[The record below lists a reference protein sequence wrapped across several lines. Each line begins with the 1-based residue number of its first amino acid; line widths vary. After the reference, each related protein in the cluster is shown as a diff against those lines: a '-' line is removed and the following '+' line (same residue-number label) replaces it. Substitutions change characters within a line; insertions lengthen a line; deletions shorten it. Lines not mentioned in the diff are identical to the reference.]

1 MQQISRQIYCFDGF
15 TLDLSRGCLFGS
27 DRQEIKLRPKS
38 FTTLQYLVQNK
49 GRLISKDELIQAV
62 WPGTAVTDNS
72 LVQCLKEVR
81 EALGDTSQHY
91 IKTVPRRGYVFTGLT
106 AEPESVNYV
115 NYVEKVEGLRVVID
129 EESDQPVIPPQVDRR
144 SLQSAAAMRWSG
156 RQKLVAFSLLAL
168 VLAVPAVYF
177 LLPSKSI
184 RPQKIAVLP
193 FKSLNDSEDDRY
205 LGLGIADTLITR
217 LGSSGEIRV
226 RPTSAIQKYASSEL
240 DSIAAGR
247 EQQVDAVL
255 EGSIQ
260 KSGDKVRVTV
270 RLLSVNDGSTLW
282 VYKSDENFADVFLME
297 DSVSEKLANALALQ
311 LTGEQKQRMAKHY
324 TGNTEAYQLYA
335 KGVFLRSQ
343 MTQDALQ
350 KSVECFRRAIELD
363 PNYALAY
370 AGQAS
375 SNSPLA
381 FLGFMPLREAE
392 STNRALINKALELDS
407 ELPEAH
413 AALAEF
419 KLFMEW
425 DWDGAE
431 KEFKRALELN
441 PHESL
446 SLLLY
451 PDVLLVKG
459 RPEEAVA
466 FSKTAFDLDPL
477 SARTGKALA
486 HTYYFA
492 GKYDQALEQSRKTL
506 ELFPNYHLINLGP
519 IYEQKGMYDEAIEGY
534 LQAEQ
539 RWGLPEASATTLRKA
554 YAKSGWQG
562 YWRQRLILIKTEK
575 QSVPP
580 VLVASMYARVGDKD
594 KAFEFLQRAFDLRD
608 MSLMFIKV
616 DPIWTSLHS
625 DPRFAALLQRLRL
638 AS

>member
-1 MQQISRQIYCFDGF
+1 MQQISQQIYCFDGF
-15 TLDLSRGCLFGS
+15 TLDLGRGCLFSS
-27 DRQEIKLRPKS
+27 DRHEIKLRPKS
-38 FTTLQYLVQNK
+38 FTTLQYLVQNN
-49 GRLISKDELIQAV
+49 GRLISKNELIEAV

-81 EALGDTSQHY
+81 EALGDSSQHY

-106 AEPESVNYV
+106 AGPESANYV
-115 NYVEKVEGLRVVID
+115 NYVEIVQGLR
-129 EESDQPVIPPQVDRR
+129 
-144 SLQSAAAMRWSG
+144 A
-156 RQKLVAFSLLAL
+156 
-168 VLAVPAVYF
+168 
-177 LLPSKSI
+177 KSI

-193 FKSLNDSEDDRY
+193 FKSLNNSEDDRF

-217 LGSSGEIRV
+217 LGTSREIRV

-270 RLLSVNDGSTLW
+270 RLLNVSDGSTLW

-297 DSVSEKLANALALQ
+297 DSVSEKLANALALEF
-311 LTGEQKQRMAKHY
+311 TGKQKQRMAKHY
-324 TGNTEAYQLYA
+324 TDNTEAYRLYA

-350 KSVECFRRAIELD
+350 KSIECFRRAIALD

-375 SNSPLA
+375 SISPLA
-381 FLGFMPLREAE
+381 CLGFMAVREAE
-392 STNRALINKALELDS
+392 STNRALINKALELDN

-419 KLFMEW
+419 RFFIEW

-431 KEFKRALELN
+431 REFKRALEFN

-451 PDVLLVKG
+451 PDVLLIKD
-459 RPEEAVA
+459 RPEEAIA
-466 FSKTAFDLDPL
+466 FSKAAFELDPL

-486 HTYYFA
+486 HTYYYA
-492 GKYDQALEQSRKTL
+492 GKYDQALEQSGKTL
-506 ELFPNYHLINLGP
+506 ELFPNYHLISLGP
-519 IYEQKGMYDEAIEGY
+519 IYEQKGMQDDAIDSY
-534 LQAEQ
+534 LQMEE
-539 RWGLPEASATTLRKA
+539 RGGLPGASVTKLRQA
-554 YAKSGWQG
+554 YATSGWQG
-562 YWRQRLILIKTEK
+562 YWCKRLDLLNADARQESAPPLFLAEIYGRL
-575 QSVPP
+575 
-580 VLVASMYARVGDKD
+580 GNKD
-594 KAFEFLQRAFDLRD
+594 KAFEFLQRAYEVRQ
-608 MSLMFIKV
+608 MTLMFIKV
-616 DPIWTSLHS
+616 DPVWTSLRS
-625 DPRFAALLQRLRL
+625 DPRFTALLQRLHL
-638 AS
+638 N

>member
-1 MQQISRQIYCFDGF
+1 MQQISQQIYCFNGF

-38 FTTLQYLVQNK
+38 FTTLQYLVQNN
-49 GRLISKDELIQAV
+49 GRLISKNELIEAV

-106 AEPESVNYV
+106 PGPESVNFV
-115 NYVEKVEGLRVVID
+115 NYVENVEGLRVVID
-129 EESDQPVIPPQVDRR
+129 EESEQPAIPTQVDRR
-144 SLQSAAAMRWSG
+144 SLQSASAVRWSG
-156 RQKLVAFSLLAL
+156 GKKRVAFSLLAL

-282 VYKSDENFADVFLME
+282 VYKSDENFADVFVME

-363 PNYALAY
+363 SNYALAY

-375 SNSPLA
+375 SISPMA
-381 FLGFMPLREAE
+381 ALGFMPLREAE
-392 STNRALINKALELDS
+392 SQNRALINKALELDKD
-407 ELPEAH
+407 LPEAH

-419 KLFMEW
+419 KFFMEW

-431 KEFKRALELN
+431 KEFKRALKLN

-477 SARTGKALA
+477 SARTGKGLA

-506 ELFPNYHLINLGP
+506 ELFPNYHLISLGP
-519 IYEQKGMYDEAIEGY
+519 VYEQKGMYDEAIEGY
-534 LQAEQ
+534 LQAEK
-539 RWGLPEASATTLRKA
+539 RWGLPEAPVTTLRKA

-562 YWRQRLILIKTEK
+562 YWKQRLALIKTAK
-575 QSVPP
+575 QSVSP
-580 VLVASMYARVGDKD
+580 VIVAMMYARVGDKD
-594 KAFEFLQRAFDLRD
+594 KAFEFLQRAYDLHD

-616 DPIWTSLHS
+616 DPVWTSLHS
-625 DPRFAALLQRLRL
+625 DPRFADLLQRLRL
-638 AS
+638 N

>member
-1 MQQISRQIYCFDGF
+1 MQQISQQIYCFNGF

-38 FTTLQYLVQNK
+38 FTTLQYLVQNN
-49 GRLISKDELIQAV
+49 GRLISKNELIEAV

-106 AEPESVNYV
+106 PGPESVNFV
-115 NYVEKVEGLRVVID
+115 NYVENVEGLRVVID
-129 EESDQPVIPPQVDRR
+129 EESEQPAIPTQVDRR
-144 SLQSAAAMRWSG
+144 SLQSASAVRWSG
-156 RQKLVAFSLLAL
+156 GQKRVAFSLLAL

-282 VYKSDENFADVFLME
+282 VYKSDENFADVFVME

-363 PNYALAY
+363 SNYALAY

-375 SNSPLA
+375 SISPMA
-381 FLGFMPLREAE
+381 ALGFMPLREAE
-392 STNRALINKALELDS
+392 SQNRALINKALELDKD
-407 ELPEAH
+407 LPEAH

-419 KLFMEW
+419 KFFMEW

-431 KEFKRALELN
+431 KEFKRALKLN

-477 SARTGKALA
+477 SARTGKGLA

-506 ELFPNYHLINLGP
+506 ELFPNYHLISLGP
-519 IYEQKGMYDEAIEGY
+519 VYEQKGMYDEAIEGY
-534 LQAEQ
+534 LQAEK
-539 RWGLPEASATTLRKA
+539 RWGLPEAPVTTLRKA

-562 YWRQRLILIKTEK
+562 YWSQRLALIKTEK
-575 QSVPP
+575 QSVSP
-580 VLVASMYARVGDKD
+580 VIVAMMYARVGDKD
-594 KAFEFLQRAFDLRD
+594 KAFEFLQRAYDLHD

-616 DPIWTSLHS
+616 DPVWTSLHS
-625 DPRFAALLQRLRL
+625 DPRFADLLQRLRL
-638 AS
+638 N

>member
-1 MQQISRQIYCFDGF
+1 MQQISQQIYCFDGF
-15 TLDLSRGCLFGS
+15 TLDLSRGCLFDS

-38 FTTLQYLVQNK
+38 FTTLEYLVQNS
-49 GRLISKDELIQAV
+49 GRLISKNELIEAV

-81 EALGDTSQHY
+81 EALGDTSQHF
-91 IKTVPRRGYVFTGLT
+91 IKTVPRRGYVFTGLR
-106 AEPESVNYV
+106 AGPESVNYV
-115 NYVEKVEGLRVVID
+115 ENVEGVRVVID
-129 EESDQPVIPPQVDRR
+129 EEIEQPVMPPQADQR
-144 SLQSAAAMRWSG
+144 SLQGASTMSWSG

-168 VLAVPAVYF
+168 VVALPAAYF
-177 LLPSKSI
+177 LLLPSKSI

-240 DSIAAGR
+240 DSIAAGK

-255 EGSIQ
+255 EGSLQ

-270 RLLSVNDGSTLW
+270 RLLSVSDGSTLW

-297 DSVSEKLANALALQ
+297 DSVSEKLANALALE

-324 TGNTEAYQLYA
+324 TANAEAYQLYA

-350 KSVECFRRAIELD
+350 KSVECFKRAIELD

-375 SNSPLA
+375 SISPMA
-381 FLGFMPLREAE
+381 AIGFMPLREAE
-392 STNRALINKALELDS
+392 STNRALINKALELDN

-419 KLFMEW
+419 KFFMEW

-441 PHESL
+441 PHEPL

-451 PDVLLVKG
+451 PDVLLIKG
-459 RPEEAVA
+459 RSEEAVA
-466 FSKTAFDLDPL
+466 VSKTAFDLDPL

-492 GKYDQALEQSRKTL
+492 GKYDQALEQSRKVL
-506 ELFPNYHLINLGP
+506 ELFPNYHLISLGP
-519 IYEQKGMYDEAIEGY
+519 VYEQKGMYDEAIEGY
-534 LQAEQ
+534 LQTEK
-539 RWGLPEASATTLRKA
+539 RSGLPEASVTSLRNA

-562 YWRQRLILIKTEK
+562 YWSQRLALIKTEK
-575 QSVPP
+575 QSVSP
-580 VLVASMYARVGDKD
+580 VFVASLYARLGDKD
-594 KAFEFLQRAFDLRD
+594 KAIEYLQRAYDLRD
-608 MSLMFIKV
+608 MLLMFIKV
-616 DPIWTSLHS
+616 DPVWTSLHS
-625 DPRFAALLQRLRL
+625 DPRFTALLQRLRL
-638 AS
+638 NS